1 MIKKTLCIFLFTL
14 IAFSCAKQN
23 STIKIQLVRVGG
35 AACYSVNE
43 LNRGYGAEYFV
54 DYNLGEDSLFLYTC
68 RINPDSGEPEPET
81 GYKLYMN
88 DNFKKMFQDV
98 KFASDTIQSG
108 VLSSLPRASEGEAIL
123 YNGGV
128 YVLKVNT
135 DENIKYY
142 SFIKRHTTPF
152 EMLVDS
158 LNRTLLLVNSNINKQ
173 SLIKFNIDST
183 INSFV
188 GLPGLDSMIFPPPL
202 KTNLRFTPPDIR
214 ENE

>member
-1 MIKKTLCIFLFTL
+1 MIKKILCIFVFTL

-35 AACYSVNE
+35 AACNPVNE

-81 GYKLYMN
+81 GNKLYVN
-88 DNFKKMFQDV
+88 DNFKKMFQDI

-108 VLSSLPRASEGEAIL
+108 VLSSLPRPSEGEAIL
-123 YNGGV
+123 YEGGV
-128 YVLKVNT
+128 YILKVVAN
-135 DENIKYY
+135 ENIKYY

-158 LNRTLLLVNSNINKQ
+158 LNRTLMLVNLNINKHT
-173 SLIKFNIDST
+173 LVKFNVDST
-183 INSFV
+183 IRSFMV
-188 GLPGLDSMIFPPPL
+188 LPGLDSMIFPPPL
-202 KTNLRFTPPDIR
+202 KTNLRFTPPEIR